1 MLRILN
7 FRLLGLVGLLCP
19 GALGATEG
27 NGPECGDV
35 KAFYKEKACCGNPSK
50 VVDVGS
56 LCGGGSTID
65 KIHQRGVL
73 ICGVKGSQFGM
84 GFWDEANQEYKG
96 LDIEYCKAVAA
107 AMGVQPDYVIASAS
121 DRFEKLAAKD
131 IDVLIRTTT
140 YTKGRDVDL
149 KADFAGINF
158 FDGQSIL
165 VNDASFPAGGKS
177 ALQLNGAK
185 VCVEEGS
192 TSKGNVVDYFAANM
206 MTLELVLVQSA
217 ADGEGKFLANECDAI
232 TGDKSALVATK
243 YKFDQTNSGVAT
255 WITTE
260 LLSKEPLAAATRDD
274 DADFNSVVKWVWY
287 GMVTAEEMGITKSN
301 YETVAMDSC
310 EGGQN
315 ENPQKC
321 GFLTQNLG
329 LGTNEHPLDPT
340 WMQHVLKEVGNY
352 GEAYSKAF
360 CDGTYDGT
368 SGSDSM
374 TGCLI
379 MRTGGNALVSENG
392 LQFAPPMRR

>member
-19 GALGATEG
+19 GALGATE
-27 NGPECGDV
+27 CGDV
-35 KAFYKEKACCGNPSK
+35 KAFYKEKACCGVPNK
-50 VVDVGS
+50 AVDTGS

-65 KIHQRGVL
+65 KIHQRGYLV
-73 ICGVKGSQFGM
+73 CGVKDSQFGM

-107 AMGVQPDYVIASAS
+107 AMGVQPEYVTASAS

-140 YTKGRDVDL
+140 YTKGRDVEL

-185 VCVEEGS
+185 VCVQEGT
-192 TSKGNVVDYFAANM
+192 TSAANVVDYFAANGL
-206 MTLELVLVQSA
+206 TLVRVLVQSA
-217 ADGEGKFLANECDAI
+217 AEQDDKFLANECDAI
-232 TGDKSALVATK
+232 TSDKSALVATK
-243 YKFDQTNSGVAT
+243 KKFDEMNSGGVVT

-260 LLSKEPLAAATRDD
+260 LLSKEPLAAATRDN

-301 YETVAMDSC
+301 YETVAMEAC

-321 GFLTQNLG
+321 SFLTENLG

-374 TGCLI
+374 TDCLI
-379 MRTGGNALVSENG
+379 ERTGGNALVSENG